1 MCGRFAVTTTRFNQI
16 EGRFATTVPEVGPRY
31 NISPFA
37 EHPGHPRVRR
47 WTHELVEM
55 RWGLVPHWSKES
67 KTPYSTFN
75 AR

>member
-16 EGRFATTVPEVGPRY
+16 EATLATTFPEVHPLQRLP
-31 NISPFA
+31 IA